1 MPRPASD
8 LPTANKRFAAT
19 LGELVGGRVGLAY
32 GSVGV
37 LKIVT
42 TIAVRYSL
50 LRQQFGPPNKPEI
63 AILDYQSQQQRLMP
77 MLSSAYA
84 FHFAAAHLV
93 KQYAEMKR
101 TKDEEL
107 IADVHVLSAGL
118 KAYIT
123 SYTQAAISTCR

>member
-1 MPRPASD
+1 VPGLGSD

-42 TIAVRYSL
+42 TIAGRCSL

-63 AILDYQSQQQRLMP
+63 ASPGLP
-77 MLSSAYA
+77 VAAAAPHAHAEAPAYA
-84 FHFAAAHLV
+84 FHLPRA
-93 KQYAEMKR
+93 
-101 TKDEEL
+101 TW
-107 IADVHVLSAGL
+107 
-118 KAYIT
+118 
-123 SYTQAAISTCR
+123 